1 MIHVQTS
8 IGNNL
13 KVTVTGESVKEVI
26 KNASFFT
33 TLPQKCPLCDSAVHL
48 NYRSPQTFHYY
59 GLRCVGPTI
68 HECNFGAHK
77 EGETLFY
84 KGTDSWHEA
93 KFDSSEGS
101 GDQQQEAAPVAA
113 GGVDDDIPF

>member
-8 IGNNL
+8 IGTNL
-13 KVTVTGESVKEVI
+13 KVTVTGENVKEVI

-48 NYRSPQTFHYY
+48 NYRSPKEFHYY
-59 GLRCVGPTI
+59 GLRCVGPTT

-77 EGETLFY
+77 EGGTLFY

-93 KFDSSEGS
+93 KFESSGG
-101 GDQQQEAAPVAA
+101 GDTQQESAPVAA

>member
-8 IGNNL
+8 IGDNL
-13 KVTVTGESVKEVI
+13 KVTVTGESVKDVI
-26 KNASFFT
+26 KHASFFT
-33 TLPQKCPLCDSAVHL
+33 TLPQKCPLCDSPVHL

-93 KFDSSEGS
+93 KFESEGS
-101 GDQQQEAAPVAA
+101 GDQQQEAAPATA